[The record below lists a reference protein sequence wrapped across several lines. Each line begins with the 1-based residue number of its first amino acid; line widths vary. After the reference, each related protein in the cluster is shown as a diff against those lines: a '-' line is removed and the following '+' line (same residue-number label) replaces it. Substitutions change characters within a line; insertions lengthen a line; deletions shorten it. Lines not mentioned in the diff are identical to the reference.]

1 MSALLES
8 PFFGVTI
15 TIVAYWIGVKIQQK
29 TKLAICNYMLIAVVL
44 LVAVL
49 VVFDIP
55 YESYYV
61 GGNLINLFFSTT
73 GGVGELSNFL
83 LGAIFVFVAG
93 MFYRYM
99 GGRKGALIGSLCGAA
114 AMAVTAPAGTLP
126 ALPGVSA
133 RAGTSTQDA
142 PASRTAACAVSNR
155 ISPGVMQTVPAGIGR
170 SVSAALATENRMLP
184 SAAVACFRLSPR
196 SWAWLSRQLP
206 AAVWGK
212 HCRSTQS
219 AWAYRAYTWAATA

>member
-1 MSALLES
+1 MVQA
-8 PFFGVTI
+8 
-15 TIVAYWIGVKIQQK
+15 
-29 TKLAICNYMLIAVVL
+29 AI
-44 LVAVL
+44 
-49 VVFDIP
+49 P
-55 YESYYV
+55 
-61 GGNLINLFFSTT
+61 T
-73 GGVGELSNFL
+73 
-83 LGAIFVFVAG
+83 
-93 MFYRYM
+93 
-99 GGRKGALIGSLCGAA
+99 GAA

-126 ALPGVSA
+126 ALPGISA

-155 ISPGVMQTVPAGIGR
+155 IIPGVMQTVPAGIGR
-170 SVSAALATENRMLP
+170 SVSAARATENRMLP

>member
-1 MSALLES
+1 
-8 PFFGVTI
+8 
-15 TIVAYWIGVKIQQK
+15 
-29 TKLAICNYMLIAVVL
+29 
-44 LVAVL
+44 
-49 VVFDIP
+49 
-55 YESYYV
+55 
-61 GGNLINLFFSTT
+61 
-73 GGVGELSNFL
+73 
-83 LGAIFVFVAG
+83 
-93 MFYRYM
+93 
-99 GGRKGALIGSLCGAA
+99 
-114 AMAVTAPAGTLP
+114 MAVTAPAGTLP

-170 SVSAALATENRMLP
+170 SVSAARATENRMLP
-184 SAAVACFRLSPR
+184 SAAVACFRLNPR

-212 HCRSTQS
+212 LCRSTQS